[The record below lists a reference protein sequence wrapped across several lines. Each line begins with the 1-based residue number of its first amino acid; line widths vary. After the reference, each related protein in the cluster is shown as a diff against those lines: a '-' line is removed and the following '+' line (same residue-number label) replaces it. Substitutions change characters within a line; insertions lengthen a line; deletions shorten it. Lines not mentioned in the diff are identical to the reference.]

1 MPDGVR
7 TDLLPA
13 ISRRLATTLLTLV
26 GVSIVV
32 FLILRLLPGDAVTAS
47 LGVSAGL
54 LTPEQRA
61 ALDAYYGIGQPP
73 IEQYASWL
81 GSILT
86 GNLGVSLSAR
96 LPVSTLIGQ
105 ALPATLELAVVSL
118 VIALLIG
125 VPLGALGAMRPGGIA
140 GRIGEAVSLVGLGVP
155 VFIAGTATVTVL
167 ASVFHYFP
175 SSLGYADL
183 LKDPGLNIQ
192 QIFFPAL
199 ALSLSIA
206 AALLRTTRASVL
218 EVSGLNFVR
227 TARGK
232 GLSPRSVTWRHI
244 VLNAL
249 IPIVTMAGIQLGY
262 LLGGTVIVE
271 QIFVLPG
278 LGRLLMTAIGNQD
291 FSVVMTITILYA
303 AAFLIVNM
311 LVDMLYAVIDPRT
324 RAR

>member
-311 LVDMLYAVIDPRT
+311 LVDMLYAVIDPRM

>member
-155 VFIAGTATVTVL
+155 VFIVGTATVTVL

-311 LVDMLYAVIDPRT
+311 LVDMLYAVIDPRM

>member
-1 MPDGVR
+1 MPRTVR

-13 ISRRLATTLLTLV
+13 IGRRLGTTLLTLF
-26 GVSIVV
+26 GVSVVV
-32 FLILRLLPGDAVTAS
+32 FLILRVLPGDAVTAS

-61 ALDAYYGIGQPP
+61 ALDEYYGIGQPP
-73 IEQYASWL
+73 IQQYLSWL
-81 GSILT
+81 GSVLT

-96 LPVSTLIGQ
+96 LPVTTLIGQ
-105 ALPATLELAVVSL
+105 TLPATLELAFVAL
-118 VIALLIG
+118 AMALLIG
-125 VPLGALGAMRPGGIA
+125 VPLGALGAMRPGGVA
-140 GRIGEAVSLVGLGVP
+140 DRFGDSVSLVGLGVP
-155 VFIAGTATVTVL
+155 VFIVGTAMVTIL

-175 SSLGYADL
+175 SSLGFAGVT
-183 LKDPGLNIQ
+183 KDPLLNIQ

-206 AALLRTTRASVL
+206 AALLRTTRTSVL

-232 GLSPRSVTWRHI
+232 GLSARAVTWRHI

-249 IPIVTMAGIQLGY
+249 IPIITMAGIQLGY
-262 LLGGTVIVE
+262 LLGGTVIIE

-278 LGRLLMTAIGNQD
+278 LGRLLLTAINNQD
-291 FSVVMTITILYA
+291 FSVIMSVTILYA

-311 LVDMLYAVIDPRT
+311 LVDVLYTVIDPRT

>member
-1 MPDGVR
+1 VR
-7 TDLLPA
+7 TGLVGALA
-13 ISRRLATTLLTLV
+13 RRVATMLLTLF

-32 FLILRLLPGDAVTAS
+32 FLILRILPGDAVTAS

-54 LTPEQRA
+54 LTPQQRA
-61 ALDAYYGIGQPP
+61 ALDAYYGVGLPP
-73 IEQYASWL
+73 LQQYGSWL
-81 GSILT
+81 GSLLV

-96 LPVSTLIGQ
+96 VSVASLIGQ
-105 ALPATLELAVVSL
+105 ALPATLELSFVSL
-118 VIALLIG
+118 CLALAIG
-125 VPLGALGAMRPGGIA
+125 VPLGALGAVRQGGTADRA
-140 GRIGEAVSLVGLGVP
+140 GDFVSLVGLGVP
-155 VFIAGTATVTVL
+155 VFIIGTVTVTIL

-183 LKDPGLNIQ
+183 FRDPWLNIQ
-192 QIFFPAL
+192 QIIIPAL
-199 ALSLSIA
+199 VLSLSIA
-206 AALLRTTRASVL
+206 AALHRTTRASVL

-227 TARGK
+227 TARGN
-232 GLSPRSVTWRHI
+232 GLSPRAVTWRHI

-262 LLGGTVIVE
+262 LLGGTVIIE

-278 LGRLLMTAIGNQD
+278 LGRLLLVAINNQD
-291 FSVVMTITILYA
+291 FSVVMTVTMLYA

-311 LVDMLYAVIDPRT
+311 LVDVLYTVIDPRT